1 MKNVLI
7 HMKPSAL
14 DVIKELGLNWSYSP
28 RFGTDEIDVTV
39 PDVEFDSLTEDPDVL
54 LCDFYCLDYD
64 QVNCI
69 ELA

>member
-1 MKNVLI
+1 MKQIVI

-14 DVIKELGLNWSYSP
+14 DDIKKLNLWWDRSFDGL
-28 RFGTDEIDVTV
+28 EIDVIV

-54 LCDFYCLDYD
+54 LCDYYNLDYD

-69 ELA
+69 EAV